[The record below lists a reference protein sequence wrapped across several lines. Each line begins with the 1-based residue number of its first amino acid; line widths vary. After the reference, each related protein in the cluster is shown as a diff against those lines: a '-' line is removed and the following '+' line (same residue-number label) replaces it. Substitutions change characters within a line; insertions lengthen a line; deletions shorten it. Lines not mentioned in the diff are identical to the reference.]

1 MGLMFVRDTTSS
13 EAVSR
18 HELGH
23 SYQNA
28 ILGPLMPILVAI
40 PSAMR
45 YWYRKKKSKKTFP
58 PYDSIWFEGN
68 ATDIGNK
75 IINYS

>member
-13 EAVSR
+13 EHVNK

-28 ILGPLMPILVAI
+28 ILGPFMPFMVAI
-40 PSAMR
+40 PSAIR
-45 YWYRKKKSKKTFP
+45 Y
-58 PYDSIWFEGN
+58 
-68 ATDIGNK
+68 
-75 IINYS
+75 